1 MTDMHWKLPARVA
14 QLGEL
19 AANLW
24 WTWHP
29 LGRELFRQTDYV
41 LWRLSGHNP
50 VRQLREIS
58 PERLE
63 HLAADKD
70 FLAQYDAAVRDF
82 SRVTSRTGTWFD
94 LNYPHLLDGP
104 VAYFSMEFAF
114 HNSLPIYAG
123 GLGVLAGDI
132 CKEASD
138 LGLPFVGIGFMY
150 PQGYFRQHISASNMQ
165 EEIYQQ
171 IDFDQA
177 PVSPVMAHDGRRLL
191 VRVALGKKSVG
202 VFVWKVSVGRVDI
215 YLLDSNVEENSPH
228 ERQLTAR
235 LYVADQEIRLQQEI
249 ILGMGGVRVLRA
261 LGISP
266 SVWHANEGHTAFMT
280 LERIREAVQD
290 GMPFAEAVDAVRS
303 TTVFTTHTPVP
314 AGHDVFSA
322 DIMTKYFD
330 RYCEDLGITR
340 QDCLRLGQVGSG
352 DSYFNMSALGLR
364 LAEQRYAVSRLH
376 ESVTRKMWNAM
387 WPDVEE
393 DKVPISSITNGVH
406 FPTWIAPEMR
416 ELYERHLGGGYLDQ
430 LDSSSLWDRLAEVP
444 DEELWRVRRILR
456 HKLVGTILEL
466 AQRAW
471 ANGEVQP
478 HQLVAVGALLHPD
491 VLTVGFARRFA
502 EYKRPTLIFYDIER
516 LKRIIKDTF
525 RPVQI
530 VFAGKSHPADLPS
543 KFLVQKVF
551 SFALDR
557 EFHGRVAFV
566 QDYDLHMARFLA
578 HGVDVWLNTPRRLN
592 EACGTSGMK
601 AAMNG
606 VLNFSVRD
614 GWWDEAYNG
623 SNGWAIGD
631 GAKPASPEEEDRMDA
646 DSMYRVLEKDIVPLF
661 YSRDRSGIPRG
672 WMRMIRES
680 VRSITPQFCSRRMV
694 REYIEH
700 SLGAAAA
707 TQKTP
712 G

>member
-1 MTDMHWKLPARVA
+1 MTGMQWKIPARIGR
-14 QLGEL
+14 LDEL

-24 WTWHP
+24 WSWHP
-29 LGRELFRQTDYV
+29 QGRGLFRQVDYV
-41 LWRLSGHNP
+41 LWRMSGHNP
-50 VRQLREIS
+50 VRQLREVG
-58 PERLE
+58 PEKLE
-63 HLAADKD
+63 RLAADD
-70 FLAQYDAAVRDF
+70 GFLSMYDAAIAEFDTDTNRQD
-82 SRVTSRTGTWFD
+82 TWFN
-94 LNYPHLLDGP
+94 LNYPGLLTGP

-114 HNSLPIYAG
+114 HTSLPIYAG

-138 LGLPFVGIGFMY
+138 LGLPLVGLGFMY

-165 EEIYQQ
+165 EEIYHQ

-177 PVSPVMAHDGRRLL
+177 PVSPVLTPDGQRVI
-191 VRVALGKKSVG
+191 VRVALGKKSVS
-202 VFVWKVSVGRVDI
+202 VFVWRVRVGRVDI
-215 YLLDSNVEENSPH
+215 YLLDSNVEDNSPH

-261 LGISP
+261 LGIRP

-280 LERIREAVQD
+280 LERLRELVED
-290 GMPFAEAVDAVRS
+290 GMPFSEALNAVS
-303 TTVFTTHTPVP
+303 ATTVFTTHTPVP
-314 AGHDVFSA
+314 AGHDVFSL
-322 DIMTKYFD
+322 DIVTKYFE

-352 DSYFNMSALGLR
+352 DGHFNMSALGLR
-364 LAEQRYAVSRLH
+364 MAEQRYAVSRLH
-376 ESVTRKMWNAM
+376 RSVTKKMWNAM
-387 WPDVEE
+387 WPDLQEE
-393 DKVPISSITNGVH
+393 SVPISSITNGVH
-406 FPTWIAPEMR
+406 FSTWIAPEMR
-416 ELYERHLGGGYLDQ
+416 EFYERHLGNSLLDQ
-430 LDSSSLWDRLAEVP
+430 LDSPELWDRMPDLP

-456 HKLVGTILEL
+456 HKLVGAILEL

-471 ANGEVQP
+471 ASGEVQP
-478 HQLVAVGALLHPD
+478 QQLVAIGALLHPD

-516 LKRIIKDTF
+516 LKHIIKDTF

-530 VFAGKSHPADLPS
+530 VFAGKSHPADFPS
-543 KFLVQKVF
+543 KYLVQKVF
-551 SFALDR
+551 SLALDR

-566 QDYDLHMARFLA
+566 QDYDLHMAHYLVQ
-578 HGVDVWLNTPRRLN
+578 GVDVWLNTPRRLN

-601 AAMNG
+601 AALNG

-631 GAKPASPEEEDRMDA
+631 VVRPPSPEEEDRMDA
-646 DSMYRVLEKDIVPLF
+646 DSLYRVLEKDIVPLF
-661 YSRDRSGIPRG
+661 YSRDRSGVPRG
-672 WMRMIRES
+672 WLRLMKESIRT
-680 VRSITPQFCSRRMV
+680 ITPHFCTRRMV
-694 REYIEH
+694 KQYIEQ
-700 SLGAAAA
+700 SLGAAASA
-707 TQKTP
+707 HTSK

>member
-1 MTDMHWKLPARVA
+1 MTGMQWKIPARIGR
-14 QLGEL
+14 LDEL

-24 WTWHP
+24 WSWHP
-29 LGRELFRQTDYV
+29 QGRGLFRQVDYV
-41 LWRLSGHNP
+41 LWRMSGHNP
-50 VRQLREIS
+50 VRQLREVG
-58 PERLE
+58 PEKLE
-63 HLAADKD
+63 RLAADD
-70 FLAQYDAAVRDF
+70 GFLSMYDAAIAEFDTDTNRQD
-82 SRVTSRTGTWFD
+82 TWFN
-94 LNYPHLLDGP
+94 LNYPGLLTGP

-114 HNSLPIYAG
+114 HTSLPIYAG

-138 LGLPFVGIGFMY
+138 LGLPLVGLGFMY

-165 EEIYQQ
+165 EEIYHQ

-177 PVSPVMAHDGRRLL
+177 PVSPVLTPDGQRVI
-191 VRVALGKKSVG
+191 VRVALGKKSVS
-202 VFVWKVSVGRVDI
+202 VFVWRVRVGRVDI
-215 YLLDSNVEENSPH
+215 YLLDSNVEDNSPH

-261 LGISP
+261 LGIGP

-280 LERIREAVQD
+280 LERLRELVED
-290 GMPFAEAVDAVRS
+290 GMPFSEALSAVS
-303 TTVFTTHTPVP
+303 ATTVFTTHTPVP
-314 AGHDVFSA
+314 AGHDVFSL
-322 DIMTKYFD
+322 DIVTKYFE

-352 DSYFNMSALGLR
+352 DGHFNMSALGLR
-364 LAEQRYAVSRLH
+364 MAEQRYAVSRLH
-376 ESVTRKMWNAM
+376 RSVTKKMWNAM
-387 WPDVEE
+387 WPDLQEE
-393 DKVPISSITNGVH
+393 SVPISSITNGVH
-406 FPTWIAPEMR
+406 FSTWIAPEMR
-416 ELYERHLGGGYLDQ
+416 EFYERHLGNSLLDQ
-430 LDSSSLWDRLAEVP
+430 LDSPELWDRMPDLP

-456 HKLVGTILEL
+456 HKLVGAILEL

-471 ANGEVQP
+471 ASGEVQP
-478 HQLVAVGALLHPD
+478 QQLVAIGALLHPD

-516 LKRIIKDTF
+516 LKHIIKDTF

-530 VFAGKSHPADLPS
+530 VFAGKSHPADFPS
-543 KFLVQKVF
+543 KYLVQKVF
-551 SFALDR
+551 SLALDR

-566 QDYDLHMARFLA
+566 QDYDLHMAHYLVQ
-578 HGVDVWLNTPRRLN
+578 GVDVWLNTPRRLN

-601 AAMNG
+601 AALNG

-631 GAKPASPEEEDRMDA
+631 VVRPPSPEEEDRMDA
-646 DSMYRVLEKDIVPLF
+646 DSLYRVLEKDIVPLF
-661 YSRDRSGIPRG
+661 YSRDRSGVPRG
-672 WMRMIRES
+672 WLRIMKESIRT
-680 VRSITPQFCSRRMV
+680 ITPHFCARRMV
-694 REYIEH
+694 KQYIEQ
-700 SLGAAAA
+700 SLGTAARAH
-707 TQKTP
+707 TGKR
-712 G
+712 

>member
-1 MTDMHWKLPARVA
+1 MNGMQWKLPARIDR
-14 QLGEL
+14 LGDL

-24 WTWHP
+24 WTWNP
-29 LGRELFRQTDYV
+29 RGRELFRQVDYV

-63 HLAADKD
+63 HLASDED
-70 FLAQYDAAVRDF
+70 FLRLYDAAIGEF
-82 SRVTSRTGTWFD
+82 QTEISRSDTWFD
-94 LNYPHLLDGP
+94 LNYPDLLTGP

-132 CKEASD
+132 CKESSD
-138 LGLPFVGIGFMY
+138 LGLPFVGVGFMY
-150 PQGYFRQHISASNMQ
+150 PQGYFRQHISASNVQ

-177 PVSPVMAHDGRRLL
+177 PVSPVLSPDGRRLI
-191 VRVALGKKSVG
+191 VRVALGKKSVA
-202 VFVWKVSVGRVDI
+202 VFVWKVRVGRVDI
-215 YLLDSNVEENSPH
+215 YLLDSNVDENSPH

-249 ILGMGGVRVLRA
+249 ILGMGGVRVLRT

-266 SVWHANEGHTAFMT
+266 AVWHANEGHTAFMT
-280 LERIREAVQD
+280 LERIRELVQD
-290 GMPFAEAVDAVRS
+290 GTPFSEAVNKVRS
-303 TTVFTTHTPVP
+303 TTVFTTHTPVA

-322 DIMTKYFD
+322 DIMAKYFD
-330 RYCEDLGITR
+330 RYCEDLGISR
-340 QDCLRLGQVGSG
+340 RDCLRLGQVGTG
-352 DSYFNMSALGLR
+352 DGHFNMSALGLR
-364 LAEQRYAVSRLH
+364 MAEHRYAVSRLH
-376 ESVTRKMWNAM
+376 ESVTRKMWNVM
-387 WPDVEE
+387 WPDLEE
-393 DKVPISSITNGVH
+393 GNIPISSITNGVH
-406 FPTWIAPEMR
+406 FSTWIAPEMR
-416 ELYERHLGGGYLDQ
+416 QFYGQHLGDDYLQ
-430 LDSSSLWDRLAEVP
+430 RLDSPRLWDRVADLP

-456 HKLVGTILEL
+456 HKLVGTILEV

-471 ANGEVQP
+471 ANGQVQP
-478 HQLVAVGALLHPD
+478 QQLVAIGALLHPD

-502 EYKRPTLIFYDIER
+502 EYKRPTLIFHDIER
-516 LKRIIKDTF
+516 LKRIIRDTF

-530 VFAGKSHPADLPS
+530 IFAGKSHPADFPS
-543 KFLVQKVF
+543 KYLVQKVF
-551 SFALDR
+551 GLAMDR

-566 QDYDLHMARFLA
+566 QDYDLHMARFLV

-601 AAMNG
+601 AALNG

-631 GAKPASPEEEDRMDA
+631 VVKPASPEEEDRMDA
-646 DSMYRVLEKDIVPLF
+646 DSMYQVLEKDIVPLF
-661 YSRDRSGIPRG
+661 YSRDRSGVPRG
-672 WMRMIRES
+672 WIRMIKES
-680 VRSITPQFCSRRMV
+680 IRSITPQFSTRRMMK
-694 REYIEH
+694 EYIEH
-700 SLGAAAA
+700 SLGAAAGAQA
-707 TQKTP
+707 TED
-712 G
+712 